1 MLRFSFTKYGHEKR
15 VSRSSGNESENEG
28 EKGRRHVQKEAKYT
42 EMRRWRGLIKYLP
55 EHYW

>member
-1 MLRFSFTKYGHEKR
+1 M
-15 VSRSSGNESENEG
+15 SRSSGNDGENED
-28 EKGRRHVQKEAKYT
+28 EKERRHVQNEAKYT